1 MCSSDLEEFEWLSDG
16 KARVAARLHIEDL
29 AEKLEIEMSDEERE
43 DVDTV
48 GGFVTK
54 KLGRVAIP
62 GSEVELMGWKI
73 SAERPIGRRHR
84 IATFLIERQSDISK
98 SEEV

>member
-1 MCSSDLEEFEWLSDG
+1 
-16 KARVAARLHIEDL
+16 IEDL
-29 AEKLEIEMSDEERE
+29 AEKLEIDMSAEERE

-54 KLGRVAIP
+54 SLGRVAIP
-62 GSEVELMGWKI
+62 GSEVVLKGWKI

-84 IATFLIERQSDISK
+84 IATFLVEQNIDK
-98 SEEV
+98 DKGEEV